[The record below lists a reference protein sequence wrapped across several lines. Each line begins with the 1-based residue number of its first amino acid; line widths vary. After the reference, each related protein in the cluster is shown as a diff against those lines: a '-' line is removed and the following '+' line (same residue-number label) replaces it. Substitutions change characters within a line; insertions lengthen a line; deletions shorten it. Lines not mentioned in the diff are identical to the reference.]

1 MDSISAGTIILLI
14 VLVELSMLFSIS
26 ESSFLGMNKLRLRL
40 LRKKKNRKALIAGK
54 LLDHKEHLINTL
66 LVSND
71 IVNILLSSII
81 AAIALDAFG
90 EKGVGI
96 ATLVATIILLIF
108 GEITPKTISTI
119 CPDKIAYT
127 LSPIIRII
135 YILMTPVVAVVTFIA
150 RCVLLIFGIHTKEK
164 KASYTEEEIKT
175 FFDMSEESGII
186 QENENRMMSQV
197 FKFSDLQAEEI
208 MVPRTKIRSL
218 TDKATYRDVIELSEQ
233 LGFTRFPIYRKSI
246 DDIIGVI
253 YLKDLLA
260 YKDNPGEFEITKV
273 MRPPLFV
280 LGTMQ
285 ITSVQELLFENHQSM
300 AIVVDEYSGTD
311 GVITEKDISKEIF
324 SLPGENTLRGKV
336 FDFENISDKTDFEID
351 GSVLIKDLKKAIK
364 INIDSSISETVA
376 GWFTEQINRLA
387 EKDDFIE
394 FEGWKF
400 TVTKMQSRRIELL
413 RIQLIEASKEENKL

>member
-14 VLVELSMLFSIS
+14 VLVVLSMLFSIS

-54 LLDHKEHLINTL
+54 LLDHREHLINTL

-96 ATLVATIILLIF
+96 ATLIATIILLIF

-119 CPDKIAYT
+119 CPDKIAYA
-127 LSPIIRII
+127 LSPFIRII
-135 YILMTPVVAVVTFIA
+135 YIIMTPVVAVVTFIA
-150 RCVLLIFGIHTKEK
+150 RCVLFIFGIRTKDK
-164 KASYTEEEIKT
+164 KVSYTEEEIKT
-175 FFDMSEESGII
+175 FFDMSEESGVI
-186 QENENRMMSQV
+186 QENENRMMTQV

-218 TDKATYRDVIELSEQ
+218 TDKATFRDVIELSERF
-233 LGFTRFPIYRKSI
+233 GFTRFPIYRKSI

-260 YKDNPGEFEITKV
+260 YKDRPSEFEITKV

-311 GVITEKDISKEIF
+311 GVITEKDISREIF
-324 SLPGENTLRGKV
+324 ALPGENTLRGKV
-336 FDFENISDKTDFEID
+336 FDFDAVENKNDFEID
-351 GSVLIKDLKKAIK
+351 GSVLIKDLKKILK
-364 INIDSSISETVA
+364 INLNSTISETVA
-376 GWFTEQINRLA
+376 GWFTEQLNRIA
-387 EKDDFIE
+387 ETGDSVE
-394 FEGWKF
+394 FEDWKF
-400 TVTKMQSRRIELL
+400 TVTKKQAHRIEML
-413 RIQLIEASKEENKL
+413 RITQI

>member
-14 VLVELSMLFSIS
+14 VLVVLSMLFSIS

-54 LLDHKEHLINTL
+54 LLDHREHLINTL

-96 ATLVATIILLIF
+96 ATLIATIILLIF

-119 CPDKIAYT
+119 CPDKIAYA
-127 LSPIIRII
+127 LSPFIRII
-135 YILMTPVVAVVTFIA
+135 YLIMTPVVAVVTFIA
-150 RCVLLIFGIHTKEK
+150 RCVLFIFGIRTKDK
-164 KASYTEEEIKT
+164 KVSYTEEEIKT
-175 FFDMSEESGII
+175 FFDMSEESGVI
-186 QENENRMMSQV
+186 QENENRMMTQV

-218 TDKATYRDVIELSEQ
+218 TDKATFRDVIELSERF
-233 LGFTRFPIYRKSI
+233 GFTRFPIYRKSI

-260 YKDNPGEFEITKV
+260 YKDKPSEFEITKV

-311 GVITEKDISKEIF
+311 GVITEKDISREIF
-324 SLPGENTLRGKV
+324 ALPGENTLRGKV
-336 FDFENISDKTDFEID
+336 FDFDAVENKNDFEID
-351 GSVLIKDLKKAIK
+351 GSDLIKDLKKILK
-364 INIDSSISETVA
+364 INLNSTISETVA
-376 GWFTEQINRLA
+376 GWFTEQLNRIA
-387 EKDDFIE
+387 EIGDSVE

-400 TVTKMQSRRIELL
+400 TVTKKQAHRIEML
-413 RIQLIEASKEENKL
+413 RITQI